1 MALKKTR
8 FKPPVYD
15 ANGVASYPDTVHFE
29 TSADLVKITDTAGKF
44 NSNNVEDALQ
54 EIFSNAEA
62 ADLKNNKIY
71 KYSLQLSADGQPQI
85 KFEEVL

>member
-29 TSADLVKITDTAGKF
+29 TSADLVKYNDTQNMTEAFEAHKGEIMPHRMTNLKTGKTYRYGY
-44 NSNNVEDALQ
+44 Q
-54 EIFSNAEA
+54 I
-62 ADLKNNKIY
+62 
-71 KYSLQLSADGQPQI
+71 SADGIPQVI
-85 KFEEVL
+85 SEEVV